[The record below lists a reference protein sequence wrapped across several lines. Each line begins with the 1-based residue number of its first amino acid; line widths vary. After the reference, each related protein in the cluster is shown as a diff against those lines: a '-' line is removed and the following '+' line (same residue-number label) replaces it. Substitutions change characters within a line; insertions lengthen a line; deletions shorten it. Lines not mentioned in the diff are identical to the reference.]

1 MAVLIFSVGLIG
13 LAGLLIVSTRSNQEA
28 FVRTQVT
35 FLASSMADRMR
46 ANPVALWEGKY
57 DGDYPV
63 DITDVPACD
72 LDAACTPDQLV
83 QRDQAIWATQLK
95 TFLPGFG
102 HTNITCKQDTSYNP
116 SSQYNMRPPYSGR
129 CTMTITWAERGYGS
143 SDDKTDSEKLQ
154 SFTWVF
160 QP

>member
-13 LAGLLIVSTRSNQEA
+13 LAGLLIVSTRSNQQA

-63 DITDVPACD
+63 DITDVPKCD
-72 LDAACTPDQLV
+72 LATACYPDDV
-83 QRDQAIWATQLK
+83 VKRDQAIWQTQLK
-95 TFLPGFG
+95 AFLPGLG
-102 HTNITCKQDTSYNP
+102 KTNITCKPDGSYNP
-116 SSQYNMRPPYSGR
+116 AAQINMRPPYSGR
-129 CTMTITWAERGYGS
+129 CTMTIQWAERGYGS
-143 SDDKTDSEKLQ
+143 TDDKTDTGNLQ